1 VLLIFRPVTLIIE
14 PVAADLLF
22 RLSKSPSL
30 VRRPPGSENFLMKAD
45 ENDQER
51 EDRTE
56 KAVDAGLQMIKDDVE
71 ITSLPDLVRGNGEIL
86 LRLIKSDHQGLDM
99 PLSFLGLSD
108 GQVNAPELHSGQR
121 NRRLEA

>member
-1 VLLIFRPVTLIIE
+1 
-14 PVAADLLF
+14 
-22 RLSKSPSL
+22 
-30 VRRPPGSENFLMKAD
+30 MKAD

-71 ITSLPDLVRGNGEIL
+71 IASLPDLVRGNGEIL
-86 LRLIKSDHQGLDM
+86 LRLIESDHQGLDM
-99 PLSFLGLSD
+99 PLRFLGLSD